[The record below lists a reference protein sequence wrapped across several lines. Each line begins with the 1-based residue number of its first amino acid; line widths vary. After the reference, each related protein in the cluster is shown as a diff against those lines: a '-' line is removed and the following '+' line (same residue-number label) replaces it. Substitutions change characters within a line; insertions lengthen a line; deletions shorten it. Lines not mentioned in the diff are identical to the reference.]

1 MKYSSS
7 IRMINA
13 VVFAL
18 IFVAFGCLGF
28 YFSFF
33 VCPDFFVPSGSS
45 QANNFIGN
53 TGYNFPLQFGVLGLA
68 VMLIAALGFA
78 LSLKSIRHENDDKIV
93 RASFLCY
100 VAIGY
105 VFCVFFFL
113 NSVLLYRLI
122 GKDQIAWWIV
132 VSTILLIAALIASNV
147 PMMKM
152 LEDADSN
159 IILTVLTATFAIILF
174 SLGLTLGI
182 TYLITLGA
190 STNVGV
196 IRAELLTYV
205 LITLAAFLLSLFAAI
220 VFFKNYKKGAQTKL
234 PHLLADIGMIVVSGL
249 FFGSSSFEYVYRKTS
264 SASYYN
270 SLQGTNRAYAG
281 LDYVVMGY
289 IVGSLLVI
297 GAVVLLISN
306 LIGDKKPA
314 PKKAA

>member
-18 IFVAFGCLGF
+18 IFVAFGCLGC

-33 VCPDFFVPSGSS
+33 VCPDFFAPSGSS

-53 TGYNFPLQFGVLGLA
+53 TGYNFAASIWRPWLSGHADCGLRFCS
-68 VMLIAALGFA
+68 FA
-78 LSLKSIRHENDDKIV
+78 QIDPSENDDKIV
-93 RASFLCY
+93 KASFLCY

-122 GKDQIAWWIV
+122 GKDQIAWWII
-132 VSTILLIAALIASNV
+132 VSIILLIGSLIASNV

-152 LEDADSN
+152 LEDSDSN
-159 IILTVLTATFAIILF
+159 IILTVLTATFAIVLF
-174 SLGLTLGI
+174 PLGLTLGL
-182 TYLITLGA
+182 TYLVTLGA

-196 IRAELLTYV
+196 IRTELLVY
-205 LITLAAFLLSLFAAI
+205 LAITFVAFLLSLFAAI
-220 VFFKNYKKGAQTKL
+220 VFFKNYKKGVQTKL
-234 PHLLADIGMIVVSGL
+234 PHLLADIGMIATSGL
-249 FFGSSSFEYVYRKTS
+249 FFSSSSFEYVYRKTS
-264 SASYYN
+264 SATYYN
-270 SLQGTNRAYAG
+270 SLQGTSRAYAG
-281 LDYVVMGY
+281 LDYVIMGY

-297 GAVVLLISN
+297 GAAVLLVSN
-306 LIGDKKPA
+306 LVGDKKPA

>member
-18 IFVAFGCLGF
+18 IFVAFGCLGC

-33 VCPDFFVPSGSS
+33 VCPDFFDPSGSS

-53 TGYNFPLQFGVLGLA
+53 TGYNFGLQFGVLGLA
-68 VMLIAALGFA
+68 VMLIAALGFV
-78 LSLKSIRHENDDKIV
+78 LSLKSIRQENDDKIV
-93 RASFLCY
+93 KASFLCY

-113 NSVLLYRLI
+113 NSVLFYRLI

-132 VSTILLIAALIASNV
+132 VSVILLIGSLIASNV

-159 IILTVLTATFAIILF
+159 IILTVLTATFAVVLF
-174 SLGLTLGI
+174 SFVLTMGI
-182 TYLITLGA
+182 TYLVTLRAQG
-190 STNVGV
+190 NVGV

-205 LITLAAFLLSLFAAI
+205 LIAFGTFVLSLAAAI
-220 VFFKNYKKGAQTKL
+220 VFFKNYKKGAQIKL
-234 PHLLADIGMIVVSGL
+234 PHLLADFGMLLVSGL
-249 FFGSSSFEYVYRKTS
+249 FFGSSSYEYVYRVTS
-264 SASYYN
+264 SKTYHV
-270 SLQGTNRAYAG
+270 SLQGTDAIYAG
-281 LDYVVMGY
+281 LDYVIMGY
-289 IVGSLLVI
+289 IVGSLLAI

-314 PKKAA
+314 AKKEA

>member
-18 IFVAFGCLGF
+18 IFIAFGCLGC

-33 VCPDFFVPSGSS
+33 VCPDFFAPSGSS

-53 TGYNFPLQFGVLGLA
+53 TGYNFALQFGVLGLA
-68 VMLIAALGFA
+68 VMLIAVLGFV
-78 LSLKSIRHENDDKIV
+78 LSLKSIRQQNDDKIV
-93 RASFLCY
+93 KASFLCY

-122 GKDQIAWWIV
+122 GKDQIAWWII
-132 VSTILLIAALIASNV
+132 VSIILLIGSLIASNV

-152 LEDADSN
+152 LEDSDSN
-159 IILTVLTATFAIILF
+159 IILTVLTATFAIVLF
-174 SLGLTLGI
+174 PLGLTLGL
-182 TYLITLGA
+182 TYLVTLGA

-196 IRAELLTYV
+196 IRTELLVY
-205 LITLAAFLLSLFAAI
+205 LAITFVAFLLSLFAAI
-220 VFFKNYKKGAQTKL
+220 VFFKNYKKGVQTKL
-234 PHLLADIGMIVVSGL
+234 PHLLADIGMIATSGL
-249 FFGSSSFEYVYRKTS
+249 FFSSSSFEYVYRKTS
-264 SASYYN
+264 SATYYN
-270 SLQGTNRAYAG
+270 SLQGTSRAYAG
-281 LDYVVMGY
+281 LDYVIMGY

-297 GAVVLLISN
+297 GAAVLLVSN
-306 LIGDKKPA
+306 LVGDKKPA